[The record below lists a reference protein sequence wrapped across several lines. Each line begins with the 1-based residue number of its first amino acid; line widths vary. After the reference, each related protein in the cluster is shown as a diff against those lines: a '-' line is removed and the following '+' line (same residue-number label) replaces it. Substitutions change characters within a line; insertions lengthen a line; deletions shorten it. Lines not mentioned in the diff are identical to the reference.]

1 MNNVAFTGL
10 VLDKKGFAKEISFD
24 EIEKYNSRDDLL
36 WLHFNYTKSEAKE
49 WIRAK
54 SGIDNIAVDALL
66 ADETRPRTIVLGD
79 NLLLALRGVNLDPN
93 SKPEDMK
100 SIRLYIS
107 DNLILST
114 SRRTILS
121 VVEMTEELKKGIGVK
136 SASEFLIE
144 LTYKMTDRI
153 DTVIDK
159 IHDRSER
166 LEDNILE
173 SKLKNQRSD
182 ILNIRR
188 EIIILKRYLTPQ
200 KEALVKLYNEKISW
214 LNEYQK
220 IELRETNDQ
229 LIRHI
234 EELDTIRDKII
245 LIQDELVN
253 NLSQELNS
261 KMYIMAIISAIFL
274 PLTFLTGLL
283 GINVGGIPGAENEN
297 AFYIFTIILLFVV
310 AFQFYIF
317 KKSKWI

>member
-10 VLDKKGFAKEISFD
+10 VLDKKGFAKEITFD
-24 EIEKYNSRDDLL
+24 EIDSYNSRDNLL
-36 WLHFNYTKSEAKE
+36 WLHFNYTKNEAKE
-49 WIRAK
+49 WISTK

>member
-107 DNLILST
+107 DNLILSA

>member
-1 MNNVAFTGL
+1 MSTPFKGL
-10 VLDKKGFAKEISFD
+10 VLDKKGSAKEISFD
-24 EIEKYNSRDDLL
+24 EIDNYYNSDNLL
-36 WLHFNYTKSEAKE
+36 WLHFNYTKNQAIDWISKE
-49 WIRAK
+49 SK
-54 SGIDNIAVDALL
+54 IDNIAVDALL

-93 SKPEDMK
+93 SKAEDMK
-100 SIRLYIS
+100 AIRLYIS
-107 DNLILST
+107 ENLIIST

-121 VVEMTEELKKGIGVK
+121 VIEMVDELKKGIGIK
-136 SASEFLIE
+136 SASEFLTE
-144 LTYKMTDRI
+144 LTYKMIDRI
-153 DTVIDK
+153 DIVIDK
-159 IHDRSER
+159 IHDRSDL
-166 LEDNILE
+166 LEDSILE
-173 SKLKNQRSD
+173 SKEKNQRTE

-188 EIIILKRYLTPQ
+188 EIIVLKRYLTPQ
-200 KEALVKLYNEKISW
+200 KEALIKLYNEKITW

-220 IELRETNDQ
+220 IELREINDQ

-234 EELDTIRDKII
+234 EELDTVRDKII

-283 GINVGGIPGAENEN
+283 GINVGGIPGANNDN
-297 AFYIFTIILLFVV
+297 AFYIFTIILFFVV
-310 AFQFYIF
+310 GFQFYIF

>member
-10 VLDKKGFAKEISFD
+10 VLDKKGFAKEITFD
-24 EIEKYNSRDDLL
+24 EIDNYNSRDDLL
-36 WLHFNYTKSEAKE
+36 WLHFNYTKNEAKE
-49 WIRAK
+49 WISTK
-54 SGIDNIAVDALL
+54 SGIDGIVVDALL

-79 NLLLALRGVNLDPN
+79 SLLIALRGVNLDPN

-107 DNLILST
+107 DNLIIST

-121 VVEMTEELKKGIGVK
+121 VVEIIDELKKGVGVK
-136 SASEFLIE
+136 STSEFLIE

-153 DTVIDK
+153 DNVIDK
-159 IHDRSER
+159 IHDRSEL

-188 EIIILKRYLTPQ
+188 EIIILKRYLSPQ
-200 KEALVKLYNEKISW
+200 KEALIKLYNEKISW

-234 EELDTIRDKII
+234 EELDTIRDKVI
-245 LIQDELVN
+245 LIQDEHIN

-297 AFYIFTIILLFVV
+297 AFYIFILILLFVV

-317 KKSKWI
+317 KKSRWI

>member
-1 MNNVAFTGL
+1 MSTPFKGL
-10 VLDKKGFAKEISFD
+10 VLDKKGSAKEINFD
-24 EIEKYNSRDDLL
+24 EIDNYYNSDNLL
-36 WLHFNYTKSEAKE
+36 WLHFNYTKNQAIDWISKE
-49 WIRAK
+49 SK
-54 SGIDNIAVDALL
+54 IDNIAVDALL

-93 SKPEDMK
+93 SKAEDMK
-100 SIRLYIS
+100 AIRLYIS
-107 DNLILST
+107 ENLIIST

-121 VVEMTEELKKGIGVK
+121 VIEMVDELKKGIGIK
-136 SASEFLIE
+136 SASEFLTE
-144 LTYKMTDRI
+144 LTYKMIDRI
-153 DTVIDK
+153 DIVIDK
-159 IHDRSER
+159 IHDRSDL
-166 LEDNILE
+166 LEDSILE
-173 SKLKNQRSD
+173 SKEKNQRTE

-188 EIIILKRYLTPQ
+188 EIIVLKRYLTPQ
-200 KEALVKLYNEKISW
+200 KEALIKLYNEKISW

-220 IELRETNDQ
+220 IELREINDQ

-234 EELDTIRDKII
+234 EELDTVRDKII

-283 GINVGGIPGAENEN
+283 GINVGGIPGANNDN
-297 AFYIFTIILLFVV
+297 AFYIFTIILFFVV
-310 AFQFYIF
+310 GFQFYIF

>member
-1 MNNVAFTGL
+1 MNNVTFAGL

-107 DNLILST
+107 DNLILSA

>member
-1 MNNVAFTGL
+1 MKRVPFLGFL
-10 VLDKKGFAKEISFD
+10 LDKKGSATELKYEELNSVDTTDKILWVHFD
-24 EIEKYNSRDDLL
+24 YSTE
-36 WLHFNYTKSEAKE
+36 EAKD
-49 WIRAK
+49 WIRNQCNNSIVA
-54 SGIDNIAVDALL
+54 DALL
-66 ADETRPRTIVLGD
+66 ADETRPRTTLLGD
-79 NLLLALRGVNLDPN
+79 SLLLALRGVNLDPN

-107 DNLILST
+107 ENMIIST

-121 VVEMTEELKKGIGVK
+121 VIEMIDELKKGVGIK
-136 SASEFLIE
+136 SPSEFLVE
-144 LTYKMTDRI
+144 LTYKMIDRI
-153 DTVIDK
+153 DSVIDK
-159 IHDRSER
+159 IHDRSDL
-166 LEDNILE
+166 LEDSILE
-173 SKLKNQRSD
+173 SIKKNQRVE

-188 EIIILKRYLTPQ
+188 EIIILKRYLSPQ
-200 KEALVKLYNEKISW
+200 KEALIKLYNEKISW

-234 EELDTIRDKII
+234 EELDTIRDKIM

-297 AFYIFTIILLFVV
+297 AFYIFTIVLLFVV
-310 AFQFYIF
+310 TFQFFIF